1 MDGYADYTW
10 SVTCAT
16 PEGEDT
22 LVTFEWENVV
32 DVLGEMFPQTC
43 WGYTLNLTASI
54 ANPCLAS
61 GLQHDY
67 SVVVDNC
74 EILPVNVFTPRD
86 GNDKNNAFIIMGLEP
101 WEDDEEGVL
110 VRIFNRWGNLV
121 YENPR
126 YRNATP
132 WYGDDA
138 ADGVYFYT
146 ILLPNGE
153 EKTGTVN
160 IFRFR

>member
-1 MDGYADYTW
+1 MG
-10 SVTCAT
+10 
-16 PEGEDT
+16 
-22 LVTFEWENVV
+22 NVV
-32 DVLGEMFPQTC
+32 DALGDMFPPTC
-43 WGYTLNLTASI
+43 WGHLLTLTASI
-54 ANPCLAS
+54 ANPCLGL

-67 SVVVDNC
+67 SVVVDDC

-101 WEDDEEGVL
+101 WEDDAEGVL

-126 YRNATP
+126 YRNDSP

-146 ILLPNGE
+146 ILLPNGDE
-153 EKTGTVN
+153 QTGTVN